1 MNDKLQHTFEL
12 HHCIEQN
19 NVFENS
25 QLLQT
30 LSRDKLYNINNSGNL
45 VYLPDG
51 KPLGAQLDVSPHVGG
66 HLKSYTNVVVSA
78 LKDIEDGADWQSYLE
93 SGDQAAAQRV
103 VQRVH
108 HVESTIK
115 TALVNGDLYTNNT
128 HGLSNNQIR
137 AINQDFHSKFY
148 TYQETHAAQISDI
161 GKLGPPQSQWVSVL
175 RTEQQALDAVQLV
188 NRPGFKPSLG
198 TAAEGRAS
206 LLEAIEQAH
215 SGGRLTFSAEGLV
228 SARDSL
234 ANSSLNSVQAEQLA
248 PKAGG
253 RAIAIKGIVAAAGAV
268 SLVEAAEASERI
280 SSSLDRDNPLAAQSH
295 VMHYGGRGVG
305 GVAGGAAAGLLAGSW
320 SGPGALVTVAV
331 GAYAGSEAG
340 EKVAKWWD
348 NRQVY
353 HQTDR
358 DNVSWEFTGRQW
370 VRERS
375 ADLTRDGVDN
385 PTTTTFAAPPEK
397 ARELNLA
404 ALNAATALELKDVP
418 PPRSPFIQPPAPGD
432 TPSLDPAA
440 WERNSNTG
448 QWERN
453 VVVGRIDRGANEIRP
468 EIASPQRAA
477 ALEVAADQVIREN
490 IANGPAPIASRYEIA
505 FRASGFDG
513 VGDKL
518 PAATTALAQG
528 FVTASNGELYRR
540 DDSGQWLNSRGG
552 AAPGNL
558 PVELER
564 THAELAPQLAQHRQ
578 YVAALAPMQ
587 PPPAE
592 DRDRAILLDTYQQHG
607 VAPTPEQLDA
617 SMLAIARTRVANGIA
632 PGMTT
637 YDLVPN
643 AKGEYDVRSSIA
655 HVYGYA
661 DGIPRIAATTTA
673 PEIEQ
678 ALSEVRSRPAP
689 IPDTPE
695 LRIEA
700 LSAQQRDAQEQ
711 ALREANRLGL
721 SRDDVQLT
729 AQQAAAAA
737 AIAADRE
744 PEIVTRPIEAARLQ
758 TPPRPDAPREPAPP
772 SPPSPP
778 PSEPA
783 PPTPPEAEPAP
794 ERADTQAHTDDARKP
809 VEPTAPPAD
818 AQAPARPSPAQD
830 DATAAPA
837 ASSAPDDAL
846 RHGRE
851 GHDVALLQYRLD
863 RMGYRGPG
871 ESPLPQHGQFDA
883 ATEHGVRQF
892 QEANRLPATGVVDPD
907 TVQALAVAQQTRAM
921 RPTPVAQREEPTEP
935 KPEREAPQHAHHAPP
950 ATVAAIPAPAHD
962 DRTDAQEARD
972 AKRIGLESASPTV
985 AVEQVAQVAPQPDDG
1000 RADEPIRPTRE
1011 DHTAPEPMPSIPQPS
1026 AHDRVTAAAPPTA
1039 TAEAPTPIE
1048 PTPQRYVA
1056 DEAERGTPAPIPQQA
1071 GHEPV
1076 IDLSHF
1082 SRSDQAMI
1090 AKIRANVPEGLSDEQ
1105 AAAAMLTA
1113 KRNGIQDADRLGP
1126 VGVVGDTLWMGGKI
1140 EGFHTAFNVAQQAPT
1155 LQDTVRDTEHFNYEQ
1170 VQKQAQEQAQ
1180 QQQQQ
1185 GQEQTDKALK
1195 MSIM

>member
-25 QLLQT
+25 ELLQT
-30 LSRDKLYNINNSGNL
+30 LGRDKLYNIDNPGNL

-51 KPLGAQLDVSPHVGG
+51 KPLGAQLEVSPHVGG

-78 LKDIEDGADWQSYLE
+78 LKDIEDSADWQSYLE
-93 SGDQAAAQRV
+93 SGDQAAVQRV

-128 HGLSNNQIR
+128 HGLSNSQVR

-148 TYQETHAAQISDI
+148 TYQETHAAQIAEVAQ
-161 GKLGPPQSQWVSVL
+161 LGPPQSQWVSVL

-198 TAAEGRAS
+198 TAADGRAS

-215 SGGRLTFSAEGLV
+215 NGGRLTFSAEGLA

-234 ANSSLNSVQAEQLA
+234 ANSSLNSVQAEHLA
-248 PKAGG
+248 PKPGG

-268 SLVEAAEASERI
+268 SLAEAAEAGERI
-280 SSSLDRDNPLAAQSH
+280 SSALDRDNPLAAQSH
-295 VMHYGGRGVG
+295 AMHYGGRGVG
-305 GVAGGAAAGLLAGSW
+305 GVAGGAAAGLIAGSW
-320 SGPGALVTVAV
+320 TGPGALITVAV

-370 VRERS
+370 VRERT
-375 ADLTRDGVDN
+375 ADLSRDGIDN
-385 PTTTTFAAPPEK
+385 PTVTTFAAPPEK

-418 PPRSPFIQPPAPGD
+418 PPRSPFIQPQSPGD
-432 TPSLDPAA
+432 APSLDPAP
-440 WERNSNTG
+440 WERNSRTG

-453 VVVGRIDRGANEIRP
+453 VVVGRVDHGANDIRP

-477 ALEVAADQVIREN
+477 ALEQAANQVIREN

-513 VGDKL
+513 DKL

-528 FVTASNGELYRR
+528 YVTASNGELYRR
-540 DDSGQWLNSRGG
+540 DDAGQWLSPNG
-552 AAPGNL
+552 APAPGNL

-564 THAELAPQLAQHRQ
+564 TNAELAPQLAQHRQ
-578 YVAALAPMQ
+578 YVAALSPM
-587 PPPAE
+587 PAPAE
-592 DRDRAILLDTYQQHG
+592 QDRDRAILLDTYQQRG
-607 VAPTPEQLDA
+607 VNPTPEQMDA
-617 SMLAIARTRVANGIA
+617 SMLAISRTRDANGIA

-637 YDLVPN
+637 FQLEPN
-643 AKGEYDVRSSIA
+643 ADRGYDVRSPIA

-661 DGIPRIAATTTA
+661 DGVRRVAAVTTA
-673 PEIEQ
+673 PEIAQ
-678 ALSEVRSRPAP
+678 ALTEVQARPAP
-689 IPDTPE
+689 VPDTPE

-700 LSAQQRDAQEQ
+700 LSPQQREAQEQ

-744 PEIVTRPIEAARLQ
+744 PEIVTRPIDADRAQ
-758 TPPRPDAPREPAPP
+758 AAPRQDAQPTPAP
-772 SPPSPP
+772 SS
-778 PSEPA
+778 PA
-783 PPTPPEAEPAP
+783 PSQPAAPLPPKAEPSADAAQVQA
-794 ERADTQAHTDDARKP
+794 RADEARKP
-809 VEPTAPPAD
+809 VEPEQPAAEAQASPRSLPAQND
-818 AQAPARPSPAQD
+818 AQATPAPPSGQ
-830 DATAAPA
+830 
-837 ASSAPDDAL
+837 DDAL
-846 RHGRE
+846 RRGSE
-851 GHDVALLQYRLD
+851 GQDVALLQYRLD

-892 QEANRLPATGVVDPD
+892 QEANRLPSTGVVDPD
-907 TVQALAVAQQTRAM
+907 TVQALAVAQQTRAV
-921 RPTPVAQREEPTEP
+921 RPASGVQREPDEPKTERETPARAYDEAPASVAPTPPPADRDDRAAPQNS
-935 KPEREAPQHAHHAPP
+935 REARRSEPEPSAPTQP
-950 ATVAAIPAPAHD
+950 GERAEQ
-962 DRTDAQEARD
+962 DRARRQD
-972 AKRIGLESASPTV
+972 RSDESASIP
-985 AVEQVAQVAPQPDDG
+985 EAP
-1000 RADEPIRPTRE
+1000 RADPERATPDARPSS
-1011 DHTAPEPMPSIPQPS
+1011 PEPSPVPSIPP
-1026 AHDRVTAAAPPTA
+1026 AMAG
-1039 TAEAPTPIE
+1039 APTPIE
-1048 PTPQRYVA
+1048 PATTPRHAAELADRMAPAPTPQ
-1056 DEAERGTPAPIPQQA
+1056 PAAP
-1071 GHEPV
+1071 EPEPA

-1090 AKIRANVPEGLSDEQ
+1090 AKIRANVPGGLSDEH
-1105 AAAAMLTA
+1105 AAAAMLAA
-1113 KRNGIQDADRLGP
+1113 KCNGIQDVDRLGP
-1126 VGVVGDTLWMGGKI
+1126 VALVGDTLWMGGKV
-1140 EGFHTAFNVAQQAPT
+1140 EGFHTAIDVSQQAPP
-1155 LQDTVRDTEHFNYEQ
+1155 LQDTVRETEQFNYEQ
-1170 VQKQAQEQAQ
+1170 TQKQAQEQAQ

-1185 GQEQTDKALK
+1185 QNQEQTDKALK
-1195 MSIM
+1195 MSLM

>member
-25 QLLQT
+25 ELLQT
-30 LSRDKLYNINNSGNL
+30 LSRDKLYSINNSGNL

-51 KPLGAQLDVSPHVGG
+51 KPLGAQLEVSPHVGG

-78 LKDIEDGADWQSYLE
+78 LKDIEDSADWQSYLE
-93 SGDQAAAQRV
+93 TGDQATAQRV

-128 HGLSNNQIR
+128 HGLSNNQVR

-161 GKLGPPQSQWVSVL
+161 AKLDPPQSQWVSVL

-198 TAAEGRAS
+198 TAADGRAS

-215 SGGRLTFSAEGLV
+215 SAGRLTLSAEGLA

-248 PKAGG
+248 PKVGG
-253 RAIAIKGIVAAAGAV
+253 RAMAIKGIVAAAGAV
-268 SLVEAAEASERI
+268 SIVEAAEASERI

-295 VMHYGGRGVG
+295 AMHYGGRGVG

-331 GAYAGSEAG
+331 GAYVGSEAG

-358 DNVSWEFTGRQW
+358 DDVSWEFTGRQW
-370 VRERS
+370 VRERT
-375 ADLTRDGVDN
+375 ADLTRDGNDN
-385 PTTTTFAAPPEK
+385 PTVTTFAAPPEK

-418 PPRSPFIQPPAPGD
+418 PPRSPFVQPQAPGD
-432 TPSLDPAA
+432 TPSLDPAP
-440 WERNSNTG
+440 WERNSRTG
-448 QWERN
+448 EWERN
-453 VVVGRIDRGANEIRP
+453 VVVGRIDHGANNIRP
-468 EIASPQRAA
+468 EIASPQRTA
-477 ALEVAADQVIREN
+477 ALEQAADQVIREN

-513 VGDKL
+513 EKL

-528 FVTASNGELYRR
+528 SVTASNGELYRR
-540 DDSGQWLNSRGG
+540 DDGGQWLSMSGTP
-552 AAPGNL
+552 APGNL

-564 THAELAPQLAQHRQ
+564 TNAELAPQLAQHRQ
-578 YVAALAPMQ
+578 YVAALSPMQ
-587 PPPAE
+587 APPAE
-592 DRDRAILLDTYQQHG
+592 DRDRAILLDTYQQRG
-607 VAPTPEQLDA
+607 VNPTQAQMDA
-617 SMLAIARTRVANGIA
+617 SMLAVARTREANGIG

-637 YDLVPN
+637 FQLEPN
-643 AKGEYDVRSSIA
+643 AAGEYDVRSPIA

-661 DGIPRIAATTTA
+661 DGVRRIAAVTTA

-678 ALSEVRSRPAP
+678 ALTEVRARPAP

-700 LSAQQRDAQEQ
+700 LSPQQREAQEQ

-744 PEIVTRPIEAARLQ
+744 PEIITRPIEAARAQ
-758 TPPRPDAPREPAPP
+758 AAPR
-772 SPPSPP
+772 
-778 PSEPA
+778 
-783 PPTPPEAEPAP
+783 PEAEPAP
-794 ERADTQAHTDDARKP
+794 VPSPSAPSQPAMPPPSKAEPPPEAAQAEARTDEARKP
-809 VEPTAPPAD
+809 TEPAQPAAEVQQAAPRPLSAQND
-818 AQAPARPSPAQD
+818 AQA
-830 DATAAPA
+830 AP
-837 ASSAPDDAL
+837 SAPSDHDDAL
-846 RHGRE
+846 RRGSE
-851 GHDVALLQYRLD
+851 GQDVALLQYRLD
-863 RMGYRGPG
+863 RMGYRGP
-871 ESPLPQHGQFDA
+871 EETSLPQHGRFDA

-892 QEANRLPATGVVDPD
+892 QEANRLPATGMVDPD
-907 TVQALAVAQQTRAM
+907 TVQALAVAQQSRAV
-921 RPTPVAQREEPTEP
+921 RPAPTEQREHPAAPARERQPTVQAQDAAPAAVAPPPLSMPDRRREAHEALEPAPSQPLESHHAAVLSAREHGAANPAPERLPASDVGRTEP
-935 KPEREAPQHAHHAPP
+935 DHTSRQSEPVGTLAPP
-950 ATVAAIPAPAHD
+950 LGDHESEPDRRAAPSEHASGSPSHAESQAGIQRATAD
-962 DRTDAQEARD
+962 
-972 AKRIGLESASPTV
+972 PTV
-985 AVEQVAQVAPQPDDG
+985 
-1000 RADEPIRPTRE
+1000 
-1011 DHTAPEPMPSIPQPS
+1011 
-1026 AHDRVTAAAPPTA
+1026 
-1039 TAEAPTPIE
+1039 
-1048 PTPQRYVA
+1048 
-1056 DEAERGTPAPIPQQA
+1056 
-1071 GHEPV
+1071 
-1076 IDLSHF
+1076 DLSRF
-1082 SRSDQAMI
+1082 SREDQAMM
-1090 AKIRANVPEGLSDEQ
+1090 AKIREGSPNGISNEHL
-1105 AAAAMLTA
+1105 AAAMLAA
-1113 KRNGIQDADRLGP
+1113 KRNEIPDAGSIKL
-1126 VGVVGDTLWMGGKI
+1126 VAVVGDTLWI
-1140 EGFHTAFNVAQQAPT
+1140 EKNTPGFHTPAATLSQQAPSLENT
-1155 LQDTVRDTEHFNYEQ
+1155 LRETQTFNEQ
-1170 VQKQAQEQAQ
+1170 QAQ
-1180 QQQQQ
+1180 QQAQARELEQQQ
-1185 GQEQTDKALK
+1185 QNEKQTAAMRPQL
-1195 MSIM
+1195 